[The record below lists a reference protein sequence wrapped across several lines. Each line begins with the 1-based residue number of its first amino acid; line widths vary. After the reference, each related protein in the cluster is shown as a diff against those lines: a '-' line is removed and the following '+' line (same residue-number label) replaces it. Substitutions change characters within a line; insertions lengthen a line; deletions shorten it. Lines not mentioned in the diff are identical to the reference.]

1 MQEDKKMSNE
11 KALKALRQIK
21 TYCSA
26 TQLEELD
33 YVIEVIE
40 KLEKDGIKE
49 PLATDFKSLA
59 K

>member
-1 MQEDKKMSNE
+1 MSNE
-11 KALKALRQIK
+11 KALKALQQIK

-33 YVIEVIE
+33 YAIEVLE

-49 PLATDFKSLA
+49 PLKADFTKL